1 MANGDERWIEIPVSV
16 DEPMDINNTV
26 TVWSVGEAPNP
37 IPTTD
42 PNQDNNQAG
51 DGVQFLGLA
60 DLAVAKFAF
69 GSPDGDNPCDT
80 PNPTEAIAGLQLCYL
95 VQVTNLGLA
104 PSPAI
109 NVVMTDVLPAGLE
122 ILEVQPDP
130 ADNET
135 DPDAVCEDG
144 VPGDASQPTTC
155 YYDTIDP
162 GETKSVG
169 IRTMVLA
176 EATGV
181 LDNTA
186 CATSDTADTNNINDC
201 GNVDVPVEGGDSLL
215 TIEKTDLPDPV
226 VPGELL
232 EYTLTVTNVGPS
244 TATDV
249 TVVDTL
255 PPSDEVIFQSY
266 NIPLPSVGSCDVGV
280 AVPVVLTCTSN
291 LDLDPGD
298 TFVVTIEVQVDPSF
312 DGADVFNTATV
323 TWSTL
328 DHEVCDNG
336 VGDGTCSAT
345 ADQTTTVSD
354 PQADQWIDKTGNF
367 PTGNPSTTVIWFLT
381 VHNDPGCANDD
392 GGGDPGGAA
401 VICGD
406 GGPSDAQ
413 NVVVF
418 DYLPGPFKK
427 EDIVFMSVGCED
439 DSTAS
444 DHIVRCEAGN
454 IPYGASFNF
463 EIHAQYKGGIKETP
477 ENEACIDV
485 PLTETDDPDETN
497 NCDTFRFITEGG
509 SDRPGGPGGGR
520 GRGGE
525 TPSRRP
531 PAGPSGPGLG
541 SI

>member
-42 PNQDNNQAG
+42 PNQDNNQAS

-60 DLAVAKFAF
+60 DLVVAKFAF

-266 NIPLPSVGSCDVGV
+266 M
-280 AVPVVLTCTSN
+280 TCTSN

-298 TFVVTIEVQVDPSF
+298 TFVVTIEVQVDPLF

-520 GRGGE
+520 GRGGV